1 MVAKI
6 HSVLQADYLY
16 SFATMDVSKFI
27 ASKTYGSFKSSLIRN
42 IIRISIISTSLSVC
56 VMIVAGSVFEGFKSQ
71 IAAKVFGFWGH
82 IHVTD
87 LQVSR
92 SIEPF
97 QITDSDSVLQLI
109 KNADFSRVGLDRDCI
124 SKMEP
129 FVVLPAIL
137 NGKGGNE
144 GVFLKG
150 VSAQFDTEFILSSLK
165 SGSWLDFSDS
175 LFSRGVLISEQTAL
189 KADLKTGDPV
199 IGHFVLDGRVVKRKL
214 TVTGIYRTGLEE
226 YDRKFT
232 LVDIRLLQNL
242 LGWKPDEVTGIEL
255 FVKNISDAGMI
266 NSFLYE
272 EVLPSN
278 LYAET
283 IRDKFPNIFEWL
295 ALQDIN
301 RSFILGLILLVCI
314 INMVTTLLIL
324 ILERTHMIG
333 LLSAL
338 GMDSWTQRKIFVRY
352 GIRILVQGI
361 LIGNLAGIGICFVQW
376 KWKLVKLSEADYY
389 LDHAPVALNPLI
401 WLILSLIFFTII
413 SLSLLVPSWLV
424 ARLKPVNALKFR

>member
-1 MVAKI
+1 MN
-6 HSVLQADYLY
+6 
-16 SFATMDVSKFI
+16 VSKFI
-27 ASKTYGSFKSSLIRN
+27 ASRTYGSFRSSLIRN

-97 QITDSDSVLQLI
+97 QIRNADSVLQLI
-109 KNADFSRVGLDRDCI
+109 KTADFSRIGLSQDCI
-124 SKMEP
+124 TKMEP

-137 NGKGGNE
+137 SGNRGNE

-150 VSAQFDTEFILSSLK
+150 IPEHFDPGFMMSALK
-165 SGSWLDFSDS
+165 SGSWLDFKDS
-175 LFSRGVLISEQTAL
+175 LFSRGVLISEQTTR
-189 KADLKTGDPV
+189 KADLKAGDPL
-199 IGHFVLDGRVVKRKL
+199 IGHFVLDGRIVKRKL
-214 TVTGIYRTGLEE
+214 TVAGTYRTGLEE
-226 YDRKFT
+226 YDRKFA

-242 LGWKPDEVTGIEL
+242 LGWKADEVTGIEL
-255 FVKNISDAGMI
+255 FVKNIGDAGRI
-266 NSFLYE
+266 NTFLYE
-272 EVLPSN
+272 EILPSN
-278 LYAET
+278 LYSET

-338 GMDSWTQRKIFVRY
+338 GMDTWSQRKIFIRY
-352 GIRILVQGI
+352 GVRILFQGI
-361 LIGNLAGIGICFVQW
+361 LIGNLAGIGLCLIQW
-376 KWKLVKLSEADYY
+376 KWKIIKLSEADYY
-389 LDHAPVALNPLI
+389 LDHAPVALNPFV
-401 WLILSLIFFTII
+401 WLVLSLIFFLVI
-413 SLSLLVPSWLV
+413 SISLLVPSWLV
-424 ARLKPVNALKFR
+424 SRLKPVNALKFR